1 MTTISDKAFAL
12 IVEYEGCPARPYW
25 PGGASGITIGIGYDL
40 GYRTLLEYVR
50 DWGERLP
57 ATAKERLAHVIG
69 KRGDAAQTV
78 LSDVRD
84 INIPKEAAAAVLRA
98 NTIPWAI
105 SETRRVFPGVERLPQ
120 DAAGALVSLVFN
132 RGGSMSGASRQE
144 MRAIQKAVLTG
155 DLREIAAQL
164 RAMKRLWVGRNLD
177 GLLKRRDAEARLV
190 ESCIVS

>member
-1 MTTISDKAFAL
+1 MNISEKAFAL
-12 IVEYEGCPARPYW
+12 IVEHEGCPARPYW
-25 PGGASGITIGIGYDL
+25 PGGESGITIGIGYDL
-40 GYRTLLEYVR
+40 GYRTLMEFVR
-50 DWGERLP
+50 DWGDKLS
-57 ATAKERLAHVIG
+57 ASSKERLSHVIG
-69 KRGDAAQTV
+69 KRGDSARIA
-78 LSDVRD
+78 LADVRD
-84 INIPKEAAAAVLRA
+84 IHIAKDAAAAVLRA

-132 RGGSMSGASRQE
+132 RGGSMSGESRRE
-144 MRAIQKAVLTG
+144 MRAIQKAVLTL

-177 GLLKRRDAEARLV
+177 GLLRRREDEARLV